1 MGEAICCRNFVL
13 GLALLT
19 NGIINVKRASEISKK
34 ADELREGF
42 KLPQTSMEIDNIIS
56 KAKNIESSQAQLRNT
71 VGTVNAI
78 SLQPG
83 ESIESIKLSASQG
96 VITIKSTR
104 DKELENTLKKDINI
118 TKTDSNS
125 GLITFKTVFK

>member
-1 MGEAICCRNFVL
+1 
-13 GLALLT
+13 
-19 NGIINVKRASEISKK
+19 
-34 ADELREGF
+34 
-42 KLPQTSMEIDNIIS
+42 MEIDNIIS